1 MRISVAMAVYNGER
15 YIIEQMDSI
24 RCQTRTVDEVI
35 ISDDFSTDNTEKI
48 VNAYIDKYQLK
59 DSWKYHKNSNSKG
72 VAGNFY
78 NAISETSGDIV
89 VLCDQDDVWLNTK
102 IQVLEEIFLKH
113 PEVGCINSSF
123 DYIDRQGKTF
133 QVNTSKETSNNGL
146 ILQRVEKDA
155 LINIPLCVVFEKNIS
170 PGMTM
175 AIRREIVNSYLRVSK
190 KTIIHDWEIN
200 CISAGQ
206 NRLFFLNKVLVYY
219 RIHEM
224 QTVSIG
230 NIKKRTRK
238 EILKEKIGKAEET
251 VAIRKVLLEE
261 LSMLDL
267 HNNDRYIKKQIDL
280 NQVREKVLKGRL
292 SINIIKEFCLFVE
305 LWIKYRTID
314 FRYFVID
321 LLKIM
326 SGSRC

>member
-1 MRISVAMAVYNGER
+1 M
-15 YIIEQMDSI
+15 
-24 RCQTRTVDEVI
+24 
-35 ISDDFSTDNTEKI
+35 
-48 VNAYIDKYQLK
+48 LK
-59 DSWKYHKNSNSKG
+59 
-72 VAGNFY
+72 
-78 NAISETSGDIV
+78 
-89 VLCDQDDVWLNTK
+89 
-102 IQVLEEIFLKH
+102 EIFLKH

-123 DYIDRQGKTF
+123 NYRDRQGKIF

-175 AIRREIVNSYLRVSK
+175 AIRRNIINSYLRVSK
-190 KTIIHDWEIN
+190 KAIIHDWEIN

-267 HNNDRYIKKQIDL
+267 HNNDRYVIKQKDL

-292 SINIIKEFCLFVE
+292 SINIIKEICLFVE

-321 LLKIM
+321 ILKIM
-326 SGSRC
+326 SGSRR